1 MAEAK
6 TPVKKQ
12 LTYLGKPMVRSGNTI
27 YYGDPTDS
35 CIIELQILETKKIG
49 DVDVASKVLVKLI
62 ETEDVGLRPRVI
74 KKTEKS
80 GLYDAMDIASIWL
93 QRELASRA
101 QKTT

>member
-6 TPVKKQ
+6 TPAGKQ

-27 YYGDPTDS
+27 YYGDPAES

-49 DVDVASKVLVKLI
+49 DEDVSSKVLVKLI
-62 ETEDVGLRPRVI
+62 PTEDVGLRPRII

-101 QKTT
+101 